1 MATRKTANKGGQ
13 VSNKRRL
20 GADTSVSKQR
30 AKKGHPVEWTEER
43 RAQVF
48 EEIVDRMCEGELI
61 TDILGR
67 DKAKPGYPTFGTF
80 IKWVNND
87 ADLQQQY
94 AHAREIQAD
103 REFDELRKIADTPML
118 AERIEESTDDKG
130 KVTKKVVKEDA
141 IGMRRLMYEARKFR
155 IGKMSGKYNDK
166 IAVDLNK
173 RSTVRL
179 EIDLGDDDENE
190 DDETGASS

>member
-1 MATRKTANKGGQ
+1 
-13 VSNKRRL
+13 
-20 GADTSVSKQR
+20 
-30 AKKGHPVEWTEER
+30 
-43 RAQVF
+43 
-48 EEIVDRMCEGELI
+48 MCEGELI

-94 AHAREIQAD
+94 ACAREIQAD
-103 REFDELRKIADTPML
+103 REFDELRRIADTTQIGK
-118 AERIEESTDDKG
+118 RIEEGTGADG
-130 KVTKKVVKEDA
+130 KPFKKTITEDMTA
-141 IGMRRLMYEARKFR
+141 HRKMQIDVRKFR